1 MSALQP
7 NERTE
12 PPMSAVRKGAIFS
25 IWLFPYLL
33 AAGAYL
39 SGAVYGPAAALRTP
53 VLQWPVPPA
62 VYGGLLLLVLIAIA
76 WLIGEFF
83 SVTSRE
89 TVVTALQL
97 DAVLSAT
104 TAILFTLAA
113 GWFIGTGRLQWWFIV
128 PWIAAII
135 DALTAAWL
143 GINNAAQKPF
153 LSKKGTS

>member
-1 MSALQP
+1 MSIEPAERPISKMSAPRRVGIL
-7 NERTE
+7 
-12 PPMSAVRKGAIFS
+12 V

-33 AAGAYL
+33 AGAAYFAG
-39 SGAVYGPAAALRTP
+39 SVYEPALALRASVFEWPIPPAA
-53 VLQWPVPPA
+53 
-62 VYGGLLLLVLIAIA
+62 YGGLLLLVLVSIV

-97 DAVLSAT
+97 DSVLSSA
-104 TAILFTLAA
+104 TAIIFTGFA
-113 GWFIGTGRLQWWFIV
+113 GYFIGTGGLQWWFIV
-128 PWIAAII
+128 PWLATIV

-153 LSKKGTS
+153 LSKKGTI